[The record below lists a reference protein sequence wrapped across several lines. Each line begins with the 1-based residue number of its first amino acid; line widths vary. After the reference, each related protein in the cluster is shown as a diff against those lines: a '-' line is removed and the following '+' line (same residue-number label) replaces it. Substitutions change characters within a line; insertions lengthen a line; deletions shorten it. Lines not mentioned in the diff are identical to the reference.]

1 MSRLAAAVQTEALKA
16 RRSNMPWITA
26 VGISLAPLAGGLFM
40 VILKDPEQA
49 QRLGLIGAKAQIAAG
64 VADWPTYFGLLAQ
77 ATAIGGLLLF
87 GLVAIWVFG
96 REFSDKTAKDLLALP
111 TSRSTIVA
119 AKFIVICFWSAIL
132 AVIVYGL
139 GLMVGAIIGLPHWSA
154 DVALHAVWAQAVI
167 SALTIILVTPFALVA
182 CVGRGYLPP
191 VGAMFLALFL
201 AQIIAALGWGAYFPW
216 SIPALYSGVAGP
228 SVQDLSAI
236 SYVLVVLAGI
246 SGLVGSF
253 AWWQFADQI

>member
-1 MSRLAAAVQTEALKA
+1 MTGFAAALRGEGLKA
-16 RRSNMPWITA
+16 RRANMPWITA
-26 VGISLAPLAGGLFM
+26 VGISLAPLTGGLFM
-40 VILKDPEQA
+40 IILKDPEQA
-49 QRLGLIGAKAQIAAG
+49 QRLGLIGAKAQITAG
-64 VADWPTYFGLLAQ
+64 IADWPTYFGVLAQ

-111 TSRSTIVA
+111 TSRTTIVA
-119 AKFIVICFWSAIL
+119 AKFTIITVWSAIL
-132 AVIVYGL
+132 AAIVYGL
-139 GLMVGAIIGLPHWSA
+139 GVVIGAVIGLPHWSA
-154 DVALHAVWAQAVI
+154 DIALHALWTHAVI

-191 VGAMFLALFL
+191 VGSMFLALFL

-228 SVQDLSAI
+228 SVQDLSAV
-236 SYVLVVLAGI
+236 SYLLVVLAGL

-253 AWWQFADQI
+253 AWWQFADQT